1 MILKSQTELPI
12 NPRLKMK
19 NDIMFKAFFSRKE
32 NEEFLKDM
40 LEAILGKRIKIKKV
54 IHDAR
59 LEQLAKE
66 QKYGILDLD
75 VELEDGEIINV
86 EMQLKNYYNI
96 EERTTFYASKKI
108 VEQLG
113 PGTEYEKMKKVI
125 VIAILDY
132 SFLDVPEYL
141 TETVRVAEKHRDYE
155 INNNVRY
162 YYIELEKFR
171 KQNPN
176 MKEPLNQWLA
186 FLDMERGELLEMAK
200 KESKKIEKAV
210 ENYEVLTGDAE
221 VKRLAEIR
229 LMSEL
234 EERSAL
240 ASANAIGR
248 EKGEKIG
255 REKGEKI
262 GREKGE
268 AIGKAKEK
276 KKIAKELLKLKIP
289 IEQIMQVTELT
300 EEEIRTTQ
308 KDEK

>member
-1 MILKSQTELPI
+1 
-12 NPRLKMK
+12 
-19 NDIMFKAFFSRKE
+19 
-32 NEEFLKDM
+32 
-40 LEAILGKRIKIKKV
+40 
-54 IHDAR
+54 
-59 LEQLAKE
+59 
-66 QKYGILDLD
+66 
-75 VELEDGEIINV
+75 
-86 EMQLKNYYNI
+86 MQLKNYYNI

-255 REKGEKI
+255 REKGE
-262 GREKGE
+262 